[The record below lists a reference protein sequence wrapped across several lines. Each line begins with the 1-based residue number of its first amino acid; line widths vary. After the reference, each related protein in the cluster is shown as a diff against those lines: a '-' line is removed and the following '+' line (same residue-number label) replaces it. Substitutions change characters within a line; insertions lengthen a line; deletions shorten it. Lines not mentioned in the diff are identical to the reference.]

1 MHPQV
6 VIADLIHD
14 SLEPEREVLRGVA
27 ELQALDAHSEEDLIG
42 RIEEADVVLLYHT
55 IIMSHRSIERLAR
68 CRLIV
73 RCGVGLDN
81 VDHGFARQ
89 RGIPVT
95 NVPDYGTEEV
105 ADSAMA
111 LMLALTRG
119 TTLLNSSMRGGGEA
133 WNYTKTAPL
142 HRLRGRVFGVVGL
155 GRIGTA
161 AALRAK
167 AFGMDVSY
175 YDPYK
180 PDGYDKAV
188 GVRRLNHFAQL
199 LEQSHV
205 LSLHCPLTT
214 ETKHMIN
221 AQTLQ
226 YMPAGSY
233 LINTARGP
241 VVDTSQIP
249 RAIES
254 GKLAGAGF
262 DVLEQEP
269 PPAGDPLIRAWRDP
283 RHAAHDRVLIT
294 PHAAFYSEQGLLDLR
309 IKSAEACRRL
319 FEGEPLRNV
328 VN

>member
-1 MHPQV
+1 MRPQV
-6 VIADLIHD
+6 VITDLIHD
-14 SLEPEREVLRGVA
+14 SLEPERAVLRGLA
-27 ELQALDAHSEEDLIG
+27 ELEALNAHTEEELIG

-55 IIMSHRSIERLAR
+55 IVMSRRSIEQLAR

-73 RCGVGLDN
+73 RCGVGFDN
-81 VDHGFARQ
+81 VDHAFARQ
-89 RGIPVT
+89 RGIPVA

-105 ADSAMA
+105 ADSAIA

-119 TTLLNSSMRGGGEA
+119 VGVLNSSMRTGREP
-133 WNYTKTAPL
+133 WTYTKAAPL
-142 HRLRGRVFGVVGL
+142 QRLRGRVFGIVGL

-167 AFGMDVSY
+167 AFGMDVAY
-175 YDPYK
+175 FDPYK

-188 GVRRLNHFAQL
+188 GVRRVDDFTQL

-205 LSLHCPLTT
+205 LSLHCPLADD
-214 ETKHMIN
+214 TKHMIN

-226 YMPAGSY
+226 RMPAGSY

-241 VVDTSQIP
+241 VVDTSHIP
-249 RAIES
+249 CAIES

-269 PPAGDPLIRAWRDP
+269 PPTNDPLIAAWRDP
-283 RHAAHDRVLIT
+283 RHPAHDRVLIT

-309 IKSAEACRRL
+309 IKGAEACRRVL
-319 FEGEPLRNV
+319 QGEPLRNV